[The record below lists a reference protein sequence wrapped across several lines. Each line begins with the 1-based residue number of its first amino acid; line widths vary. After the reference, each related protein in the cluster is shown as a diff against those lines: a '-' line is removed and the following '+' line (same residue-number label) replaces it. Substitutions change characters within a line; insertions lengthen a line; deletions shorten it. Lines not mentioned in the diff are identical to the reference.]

1 MEVDDPRQGQGH
13 DQGLGGIK
21 TKKSTITT
29 TTTTQH
35 IRSHSSHPQQE
46 APLYVPKVSLNPS
59 TSLPLLACRLMPQPK
74 CSEVTRNTPRPRN
87 IETYALDVQ
96 EVLVME
102 DLLNVLMGHE
112 GVYINYS
119 DSYNPRLELDRLKG
133 PDYRTARG
141 LDPSFKDFTRACIK
155 IASTYVSLSAF
166 VDKMT
171 RDRRGLVNGALAASI
186 RKLLKEYVKLAQG
199 LEYSL
204 RFESGLTLHKFHLK
218 LMTIGGILNETHEL
232 AKDILREDEVRF
244 HNATLEP
251 SNDLDALLAKF
262 RENSVEI
269 DTRGYGISLNGSSMC
284 RGGIT
289 LKVIAERL
297 NAHSGD
303 PTANQLLTRLLNDAS
318 KPYLQM
324 LSRWI
329 YQGVILDP
337 YGEFCI
343 QENGDLATG
352 NEGAYDEYWE
362 QRYSVRKDEL
372 PLLLSQSNLLEKV
385 LLAGKYLNIVRECGG
400 GDTSK
405 DAAVNWESIQ
415 DPALVPSIAS
425 ASDES
430 NRALLSLLLSSHN
443 LFDRLASLKHYFFL
457 DRADYYINFQ
467 DIAWT
472 ELARPASQSSV
483 TKLQYLLDLCLRQ
496 PGSITSTDQYK
507 DDVVASLAP
516 TTVWDYLLQ
525 IVCAT
530 DPNESGWESD
540 SRKMSM
546 DDMPVSCAFQLDFK
560 VPFPLSL
567 VISRRALIRYQI
579 LFRHL
584 AELKNLERLLSIV
597 WLEMAKSRHWRYPTS
612 DERLHKWKAFS
623 NILRIKMV
631 EFVKQLLY
639 HCTAEVIEPNWK
651 RLQEKFK
658 SASNVDELIAD
669 HITFLDTC
677 LKECMLTN
685 EKLIRVQQ
693 KIFGYIR
700 FFVNTIQARS
710 HFLEIVD
717 PSHLSDFERSR
728 LQPVYDRNG
737 ATIPNDTLV
746 ERMNR
751 LVKTTDTNFSHS
763 CKVFKD
769 ALEFFA
775 ATESTSLLALSARLS

>member
-1 MEVDDPRQGQGH
+1 
-13 DQGLGGIK
+13 
-21 TKKSTITT
+21 
-29 TTTTQH
+29 
-35 IRSHSSHPQQE
+35 
-46 APLYVPKVSLNPS
+46 
-59 TSLPLLACRLMPQPK
+59 
-74 CSEVTRNTPRPRN
+74 
-87 IETYALDVQ
+87 
-96 EVLVME
+96 ME

-112 GVYINYS
+112 GVYMNYS

-141 LDPSFKDFTRACIK
+141 LDPSFKDFTRSSIK
-155 IASTYVSLSAF
+155 IASTYVSLAAF

-171 RDRRGLVNGALAASI
+171 RERRGLVNGALCASI
-186 RKLLKEYVKLAQG
+186 RKILKEYIKLVQG

-204 RFESGLTLHKFHLK
+204 KFESGLTLHKFHLK
-218 LMTIGGILNETHEL
+218 LMSVGGILHETHEL
-232 AKDILREDEVRF
+232 AKDILREDELRF
-244 HNATLEP
+244 RNATSEP
-251 SNDLDALLAKF
+251 TNDLDALLAKF
-262 RENSVEI
+262 RENSVDI

-289 LKVIAERL
+289 LRVIAERL
-297 NAHSGD
+297 NAHAGD
-303 PTANQLLTRLLNDAS
+303 PTANQLLTRLLRDAS

-329 YQGVILDP
+329 HQGVILDP

-372 PLLLSQSNLLEKV
+372 PLLLSQSNLFEKV

-400 GDTSK
+400 GDTAK
-405 DAAVNWESIQ
+405 EAAIHWESIQ

-425 ASDES
+425 ACDES
-430 NRALLSLLLSSHN
+430 NRSLLSLLLSSHN
-443 LFDRLASLKHYFFL
+443 LVDRLDSLKHYFFL
-457 DRADYYINFQ
+457 DRADYFINFQ
-467 DIAWT
+467 DIAWA

-496 PGSITSTDQYK
+496 PGSITSTDRYK
-507 DDVVASLAP
+507 DDVVASLAS

-525 IVCAT
+525 IVCT
-530 DPNESGWESD
+530 SDPNETGGEGD
-540 SRKMSM
+540 SRKMISFE
-546 DDMPVSCAFQLDFK
+546 DMPASCAFQLDFK

-584 AELKNLERLLSIV
+584 SELKTLERLLSV
-597 WLEMAKSRHWRYPTS
+597 AWLEMAKSRHWRYPTN
-612 DERLHKWKAFS
+612 DDRLHKWKAFA

-631 EFVKQLLY
+631 EFIKQLLY

-651 RLQEKFK
+651 RLQDKLMT
-658 SASNVDELIAD
+658 ASNVDELISD

-693 KIFGYIR
+693 KIFGFIR
-700 FFVNTIQARS
+700 FFVNTVQSRG

-717 PSHLSDFERSR
+717 PSHLTDYERSR
-728 LQPVYDRNG
+728 LQPVYDRSG
-737 ATIPNDTLV
+737 AVIPNDALV

-751 LVKTTDTNFSHS
+751 LIKTTDTNFNHS